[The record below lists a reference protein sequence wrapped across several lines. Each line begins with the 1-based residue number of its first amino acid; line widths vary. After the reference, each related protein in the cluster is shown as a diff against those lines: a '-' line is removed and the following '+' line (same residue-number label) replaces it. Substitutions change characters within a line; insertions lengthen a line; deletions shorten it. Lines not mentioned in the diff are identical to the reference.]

1 MTEKRLAKFIETN
14 HVTLRLYDHNGVE
27 YNTFDDVPEEMSDFE
42 WEQWTMFMDVYAYD
56 LDSLSHILGHEFFKH
71 GVQIV
76 WHHGHVSIDLKDIIE
91 YFDLNYK
98 KIA

>member
-14 HVTLRLYDHNGVE
+14 HVTLRLYDHNGIE
-27 YNTFDDVPEEMSDFE
+27 HSTFDDVPEEMSDFE

-56 LDSLSHILGHEFFKH
+56 LDSLSHILWHEFFKY

-76 WHHGHVSIDLKDIIE
+76 WHHGYVSVDLKDIIE

>member
-1 MTEKRLAKFIETN
+1 
-14 HVTLRLYDHNGVE
+14 
-27 YNTFDDVPEEMSDFE
+27 
-42 WEQWTMFMDVYAYD
+42 MDVYAYD
-56 LDSLSHILGHEFFKH
+56 LDSLSHILGHEFFKY

-76 WHHGHVSIDLKDIIE
+76 WHHGYVSIDLKDIIE

>member
-1 MTEKRLAKFIETN
+1 
-14 HVTLRLYDHNGVE
+14 
-27 YNTFDDVPEEMSDFE
+27 MSDFE

-56 LDSLSHILGHEFFKH
+56 LDSLSHILGHEFFKY

-76 WHHGHVSIDLKDIIE
+76 WHHGYVSIDLKDIIE

-98 KIA
+98 KRQLYIKLHTWKLKNEFLFANVIKKDYL